1 MHAPSARA
9 TAKQPRSF
17 TIDRRSNK
25 LYSTAVFF
33 SDAFCCSAP
42 PLPVGPRWRERHAG
56 RSCWTTMVRKTFGR
70 ELLVYDG
77 EKDMRE
83 GAAGPRWRE
92 RHAGNFTRLKPVGDG
107 SNRPRTPIAIFGRA
121 VP

>member
-1 MHAPSARA
+1 
-9 TAKQPRSF
+9 
-17 TIDRRSNK
+17 
-25 LYSTAVFF
+25 
-33 SDAFCCSAP
+33 
-42 PLPVGPRWRERHAG
+42 
-56 RSCWTTMVRKTFGR
+56 MVRKTFGR

-121 VP
+121 VPARARRGSAEALLPTWPPCQTPS